1 MPDLTIS
8 QLTSVGSLSNQA
20 FFPLSQDGSAY
31 KVAFSALTDSISG
44 TSSNN
49 YVTTGSTTS
58 ITLNWDKQYWG
69 ISGNTN
75 IDLTLPSNVDKN
87 GYFLI
92 VKDEAGTCGT
102 YRIRITPTDGLID
115 GNSYVDMNINYMS
128 LSIMTRNGNWYIL

>member
-1 MPDLTIS
+1 MSDLTIS

-20 FFPLSQDGSAY
+20 FFPLSQDGSTY

-75 IDLTLPSNVDKN
+75 IDLTLPSNVGKN
-87 GYFLI
+87 GYYLI
-92 VKDEAGTCGT
+92 IKAEAGTCGT
-102 YRIRITPTDGLID
+102 YRIRVTPTDGLID
-115 GNSYVDMNINYMS
+115 GNSYVDMNINSMS
-128 LSIMTRNGNWYIL
+128 LTIMTRNGNWFII

>member
-1 MPDLTIS
+1 MPDLTIY
-8 QLTSVGSLSNQA
+8 QITSVGSLSNQA
-20 FFPLSQDGSAY
+20 FFPLSQDGSTY

-49 YVTTGSTTS
+49 NVTTGSTTS

-115 GNSYVDMNINYMS
+115 GNSYVDMNINSMS
-128 LSIMTRNGNWYIL
+128 LTIMTRNGNWFII